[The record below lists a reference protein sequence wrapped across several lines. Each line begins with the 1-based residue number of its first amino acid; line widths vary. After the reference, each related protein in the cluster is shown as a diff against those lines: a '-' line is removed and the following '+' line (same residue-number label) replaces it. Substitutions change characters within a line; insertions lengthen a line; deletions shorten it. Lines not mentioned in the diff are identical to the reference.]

1 MNSPDAQA
9 KQGTPVGKII
19 LFGCGGLVLVI
30 AIFVA
35 AIFGVV
41 KMATSGVEEV
51 VQDFL
56 AATARGDYEAAH
68 AHFSAPLKQVQPLD
82 VFRTMAQENPHLF
95 DVQETTFSTRSVSV
109 TEGAVLAGTLTLRSG
124 TKMPANFRL
133 VEENDTWKLLGYNIG
148 SSE

>member
-1 MNSPDAQA
+1 MNADV
-9 KQGTPVGKII
+9 GTSKTGSSVGKII
-19 LFGCGGLVLVI
+19 ALGCGGLILAGV
-30 AIFVA
+30 IFVA
-35 AIFGVV
+35 VLFGMV

-68 AHFSAPLKQVQPLD
+68 AHFSAPLKDVQPLD

-109 TEGAVLAGTLTLRSG
+109 TDGAVLAGTVTLRSG